1 MKQLSREEIHF
12 INAYLKK
19 SEVIYDDVRAE
30 LVDHIATAVEEK
42 MELENL
48 AFYDV
53 FKDFMIHNK
62 KEILKKRNYFL
73 PSILSFGKT
82 LYKSYNLAIGLL
94 ICISFYLSLQVF
106 DDQKILQKIHL
117 FLFYGMWIFV
127 FFQAIYIYVIS
138 KKRFIYLEK
147 TTFSLM
153 VIYYINLFSN
163 GFYTDFYGNRI
174 TLGIT
179 LFLFLTFLI
188 YYVLTVIKFKEKY
201 SFLEN

>member
-1 MKQLSREEIHF
+1 MKQLSREEIQF

-30 LVDHIATAVEEK
+30 LVDHIASAVEDK
-42 MELENL
+42 IDQENL
-48 AFYDV
+48 AFYDA

-82 LYKSYNLAIGLL
+82 LYKPYNLVLGVL
-94 ICISFYLSLQVF
+94 ICILFYLLPQF
-106 DDQKILQKIHL
+106 IDGQKILQKIHL

-153 VIYYINLFSN
+153 AIYYVNLFSN
-163 GFYTDFYGNRI
+163 GFYTDFYGNSI

-179 LFLFLTFLI
+179 FFLFLTFLI
-188 YYVLTVIKFKEKY
+188 YYILTVIKFKEKY
-201 SFLEN
+201 SFLGN

>member
-48 AFYDV
+48 AFYDA

-73 PSILSFGKT
+73 PSILSFSKT
-82 LYKSYNLAIGLL
+82 LYKPYNLIIGIL
-94 ICISFYLSLQVF
+94 ICISFSLLSQVF
-106 DDQKILQKIHL
+106 DGQKILQKTHL

-127 FFQAIYIYVIS
+127 FFQAIYIC
-138 KKRFIYLEK
+138 
-147 TTFSLM
+147 
-153 VIYYINLFSN
+153 
-163 GFYTDFYGNRI
+163 GF
-174 TLGIT
+174 
-179 LFLFLTFLI
+179 
-188 YYVLTVIKFKEKY
+188 
-201 SFLEN
+201 